1 MQLPDVNV
9 LIFAHREDAPEHD
22 RYAEWL
28 RDLVTREESFALS
41 ELVLS
46 SFLRIVT
53 NRKIFDPA
61 TPMDTALE
69 FCRALMRCSNA
80 VIVRPASEHW
90 QIFVELIQAADVKGP
105 MVTDAYLAALA
116 IEHEC
121 DFVTTDRDFARFPRL
136 NWYHPLRTG

>member
-9 LIFAHREDAPEHD
+9 LIFAHREDSPEHD
-22 RYAEWL
+22 RCADWL
-28 RDLVTREESFALS
+28 MDLAQGEEPFALS

-53 NRKIFDPA
+53 NHKIFDPPTHIDKA
-61 TPMDTALE
+61 IE
-69 FCRALMRCSNA
+69 FCQQLIRCPGA

-90 QIFVELIQAADVKGP
+90 RIFVELIEEANIKGP

-116 IEHEC
+116 IEHDC
-121 DFVTTDRDFARFPRL
+121 DFVTTDRDFTRFPRL
-136 NWYHPLRTG
+136 SWSNPLHD